1 MTRFT
6 RRILGA
12 ALGVALGTAAAGS
25 AVAADTIT
33 VASKIDTEGAL
44 LGSMMVEAL
53 ESVGY
58 EVENKVQLG
67 PTNIVRSAILA
78 GEIDL
83 YPEYT
88 GNGAFFTKTADDPV
102 WKDADAGYEKIK
114 QMDLEQNNLVWLPP
128 ANANNTWAIAV
139 RGDTAREL
147 GLKTMADF
155 GKWVKEGGQVR
166 LAGSAE
172 FVESPAA
179 LPSFQEAYDFT
190 LNQDQLLVLSGGNT
204 AATIRAAAEKTS
216 GTNAAM
222 VYGTDGAIAAADLV
236 VMDDPKGVQMV
247 YEPAPVIR
255 KEVLDADPKIAEV
268 LNPIFAALDRETLQ
282 TLNGK
287 IQVDGLP
294 PKQVARDWLESKN
307 LLGKSN

>member
-1 MTRFT
+1 MTPFT

-12 ALGVALGTAAAGS
+12 VVGAAMSTAAAG
-25 AVAADTIT
+25 AALAADTIT

-44 LGSMMVEAL
+44 LGTMIVQAL
-53 ESVGY
+53 ENAGY

-67 PTNIVRSAILA
+67 PTNIVRSALLA
-78 GEIDL
+78 GEVDL

-88 GNGAFFTKTADDPV
+88 GNGAFFTKTADDPA
-102 WKDADAGYEKIK
+102 WKDAEAGYEKIK
-114 QMDLEQNNLVWLPP
+114 QMDLEQNDLVWLEP
-128 ANANNTWAIAV
+128 ADANNTWAIAV

-147 GLKTMADF
+147 GLKTMGDF
-155 GKWVKEGGQVR
+155 ANWVKEGGEVK

-179 LPSFQEAYDFT
+179 LPAFQEAYGFD
-190 LNQDQLLVLSGGNT
+190 LSQDQLLVLSGGNT
-204 AATIRAAAEKTS
+204 AATIRAAAEGTS

-247 YEPAPVIR
+247 YEPAPVVR
-255 KEVLDADPKIAEV
+255 QEVLKAHPKIEEV
-268 LNPIFAALDRETLQ
+268 LNPIFQALDRETLQ
-282 TLNGK
+282 RLNGQ
-287 IQVDGLP
+287 IQVEGLP
-294 PKQVARDWLESKN
+294 PKQVAREWLESQN
-307 LLGKSN
+307 LLNKTN

>member
-25 AVAADTIT
+25 AVAADTLT

-44 LGSMMVEAL
+44 LGSMMVQAL
-53 ESVGY
+53 ESAGY

-114 QMDLEQNNLVWLPP
+114 QMDLEQNDLVWLPP

-147 GLKTMADF
+147 GLKTMGDF
-155 GKWVKEGGQVR
+155 GKWVKEGGQVK

-172 FVESPAA
+172 FVESAAA
-179 LPSFQEAYDFT
+179 LPSFQQAYDFT

-247 YEPAPVIR
+247 YEPAPVVR

>member
-25 AVAADTIT
+25 TVAADTLT

-44 LGSMMVEAL
+44 LGSMMVQAL
-53 ESVGY
+53 ESAGY

-114 QMDLEQNNLVWLPP
+114 QMDLEQNDLVWLPP

-147 GLKTMADF
+147 GLKTMGDF
-155 GKWVKEGGQVR
+155 GKWVKEGGQVK

-172 FVESPAA
+172 FVESAAA
-179 LPSFQEAYDFT
+179 LPSFQQAYDFT

-247 YEPAPVIR
+247 YEPAPVVR

>member
-53 ESVGY
+53 ESAGY

-147 GLKTMADF
+147 GLKTMGDF

-179 LPSFQEAYDFT
+179 LPSFQQAYDFT

-247 YEPAPVIR
+247 YEPAPVVR

-294 PKQVARDWLESKN
+294 PKQVARDWLDSKN

>member
-25 AVAADTIT
+25 AVAADTLT

-44 LGSMMVEAL
+44 LGSMMVQAL
-53 ESVGY
+53 ESAGY

-179 LPSFQEAYDFT
+179 LPSFQQAYDFT

-294 PKQVARDWLESKN
+294 PKQVARDWLDSKN